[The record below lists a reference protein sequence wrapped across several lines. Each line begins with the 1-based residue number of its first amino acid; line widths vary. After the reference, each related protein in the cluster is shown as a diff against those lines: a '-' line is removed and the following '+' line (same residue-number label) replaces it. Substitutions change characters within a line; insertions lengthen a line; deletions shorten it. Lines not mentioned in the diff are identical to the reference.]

1 MRQLFIAVAMAT
13 AALSLASCDPRP
25 LEVTDNS
32 ALKSIT
38 LTVNN
43 DTPKWEFG
51 EERIFTIKVSPATAI
66 CERFELK
73 ASNAD
78 IITIRDGE
86 LPNQFKATAWGEGK
100 VILTA
105 LAVGHGEI
113 AGQAGND
120 VVECTDVMEFTL
132 VDSRVKPQRP
142 VVTLQMAVSTDMGN
156 KKELAEDTPSV
167 LADKDDMVLTVTSDS
182 ERATYSMKSL
192 DNEVFNV
199 ERTGAQS
206 WMLKTKKPGRDFL
219 KLTVTDALGNA
230 FDYYFLLYSYGH
242 VTMTAEYD
250 PLMAEAGISIS
261 EHSYSKLTGQ
271 VYMAGTLTGWPWNDV
286 NNKAVKEIPVFNG
299 SVDFTFE
306 DEQKPI
312 VLADTEAIQK
322 EIQNMT
328 VGTGSNKAWFNI
340 HEARLNYIITLSDPY
355 VIIDQLV
362 DDRNREETLWWNFWI
377 YGELQQE
384 GVASVEM
391 PDQVGHDGEI
401 LRSAQNDNGGW
412 ENGNEYTIPL

>member
-1 MRQLFIAVAMAT
+1 MRQLFIAAVLAAVAGA
-13 AALSLASCDPRP
+13 LASCDPRP
-25 LEVTDNS
+25 LKVMDNS

-38 LTVNN
+38 LQVNN
-43 DTPKWEFG
+43 DSPKWEFG
-51 EERIFTIKVSPATAI
+51 EERIFTVVVNPATAI

-73 ASNAD
+73 ASNPE
-78 IITIRDGE
+78 IVVIRGGE
-86 LPNQFKATAWGEGK
+86 LPNQFKVTADGEGK
-100 VILTA
+100 VVLTA
-105 LAVGHGEI
+105 TTMGHDGDD
-113 AGQAGND
+113 AK
-120 VVECTDVMEFTL
+120 ECSDVMEFTL

-142 VVTLQMAVSTDMGN
+142 IVTLQMAVSTDMGN

-192 DNEVFNV
+192 DNEVFSV

-206 WMLKTKKPGRDFL
+206 WMLKTKKPGRGFL
-219 KLTVTDALGNA
+219 KLTVTDALGNP

-242 VTMTAEYD
+242 VTLTAEYD

-322 EIQNMT
+322 EIQSMT
-328 VGTGSNKAWFNI
+328 VGTGSDKAWFNI
-340 HEARLNYIITLSDPY
+340 HEVRLNYIITLSNSY
-355 VIIDQLV
+355 IIIDELM
-362 DDRNREETLWWNFWI
+362 DDNSREEPLWWGFRI
-377 YGELQQE
+377 EGALQQE
-384 GVASVEM
+384 GVEPVIMLSHEPIAFDASV
-391 PDQVGHDGEI
+391 DGWNE
-401 LRSAQNDNGGW
+401 
-412 ENGNEYTIPL
+412 GNTYTLPL

>member
-1 MRQLFIAVAMAT
+1 MRQLFIAVAVAT
-13 AALSLASCDPRP
+13 AAVALSSCDPRV

-51 EERIFTIKVSPATAI
+51 EERIFTIKVTPVTAI

-86 LPNQFKATAWGEGK
+86 LPNQFKATAEGEGK
-100 VILTA
+100 IVLTA

-120 VVECTDVMEFTL
+120 VVECTDIMEFTL

-142 VVTLQMAVSTDMGN
+142 IVTLQMAPSTDIAS
-156 KKELAEDTPSV
+156 KKGLAEDTPSV
-167 LADKDDMVLTVTSDS
+167 VADSEELLLTASSDS

-192 DNEVFNV
+192 DNEVFSV

-242 VTMTAEYD
+242 MTMTAEYD

-355 VIIDQLV
+355 IVIDELL
-362 DDRNREETLWWNFWI
+362 DDNSRDEPLWWNFWI

-384 GVASVEM
+384 GVEPVIMLSHEPIGFSAV
-391 PDQVGHDGEI
+391 VDGWK
-401 LRSAQNDNGGW
+401 DGT
-412 ENGNEYTIPL
+412 EYTIPL

>member
-1 MRQLFIAVAMAT
+1 MRQLFIAVATAT
-13 AALSLASCDPRP
+13 AALALASCDPRP

-86 LPNQFKATAWGEGK
+86 LPNQFKATAGGEGK

-120 VVECTDVMEFTL
+120 VVECTDVMEFPL

-219 KLTVTDALGNA
+219 KLTVTDALGNP

-312 VLADTEAIQK
+312 VMADTEAIQK

-355 VIIDQLV
+355 IIIDELL
-362 DDRNREETLWWNFWI
+362 DDNSREETLWWNFWI
-377 YGELQQE
+377 YGEFQQE

-391 PDQVGHDGEI
+391 PDQVGHDGENGGHDGGDSS
-401 LRSAQNDNGGW
+401 LRS
-412 ENGNEYTIPL
+412 E

>member
-1 MRQLFIAVAMAT
+1 MAT
-13 AALSLASCDPRP
+13 AAVALSSCDPRV

-32 ALKSIT
+32 ALRSIT

-51 EERIFTIKVSPATAI
+51 EERIFTIKVTPATAI

-78 IITIRDGE
+78 IISIRDGE
-86 LPNQFKATAWGEGK
+86 LLNQFKATAEGEGK
-100 VILTA
+100 IVLTA

-142 VVTLQMAVSTDMGN
+142 IVTLQMAPSTDIAS
-156 KKELAEDTPSV
+156 KKGLAEDTPSV
-167 LADKDDMVLTVTSDS
+167 VADSEELLLTASSDS

-192 DNEVFNV
+192 DNEVFSV

-219 KLTVTDALGNA
+219 KLTVTDALGNP
-230 FDYYFLLYSYGH
+230 FDYYYLLYSYGH
-242 VTMTAEYD
+242 VTLTAEYD

-286 NNKAVKEIPVFNG
+286 NNKAVKDIPVYNG
-299 SVDFTFE
+299 QVDFTYQE
-306 DEQKPI
+306 DQAPV

-355 VIIDQLV
+355 IIISQLI
-362 DDRNREETLWWNFWI
+362 DDTNREEPRWWNFWI

-384 GVASVEM
+384 GVEPVMMLSHESIGFNATM
-391 PDQVGHDGEI
+391 D
-401 LRSAQNDNGGW
+401 GW

>member
-1 MRQLFIAVAMAT
+1 MRQLFIAVATAT
-13 AALSLASCDPRP
+13 AALALASCDPRP

-86 LPNQFKATAWGEGK
+86 LPNQFKATAGGEGK

-219 KLTVTDALGNA
+219 KLTVTDALGNP

-312 VLADTEAIQK
+312 VMADTEAIQK

-355 VIIDQLV
+355 IIIDELL
-362 DDRNREETLWWNFWI
+362 DDNSREETLWWNFWI
-377 YGELQQE
+377 YGEFQQE

-391 PDQVGHDGEI
+391 PDQVGHDGENGGHDGGDSS
-401 LRSAQNDNGGW
+401 LRS
-412 ENGNEYTIPL
+412 E

>member
-1 MRQLFIAVAMAT
+1 MRQLFIAAVLAAVAGA
-13 AALSLASCDPRP
+13 LASCDPRP
-25 LEVTDNS
+25 LVVLDNS

-38 LTVNN
+38 LQVNN
-43 DTPKWEFG
+43 DSPKWEFG
-51 EERIFTIKVSPATAI
+51 EERIFTVVVNPATAI

-73 ASNAD
+73 ASNPE
-78 IITIRDGE
+78 IVVIRGGE
-86 LPNQFKATAWGEGK
+86 LPNQFKVTADGEGK
-100 VILTA
+100 VVLTA
-105 LAVGHGEI
+105 TTMGHDGDD
-113 AGQAGND
+113 AK
-120 VVECTDVMEFTL
+120 ECSDVMEFTL

-142 VVTLQMAVSTDMGN
+142 IVTLQMAVSTDMGN

-192 DNEVFNV
+192 DNEVFSV

-206 WMLKTKKPGRDFL
+206 WMLKTKKPGRGFL
-219 KLTVTDALGNA
+219 KLTVTDALGNP

-242 VTMTAEYD
+242 VTLTAEYD

-322 EIQNMT
+322 EIQSMT
-328 VGTGSNKAWFNI
+328 VGTGSDKAWFNI
-340 HEARLNYIITLSDPY
+340 HEVRLNYIITLSNSY
-355 VIIDQLV
+355 IIIDELM
-362 DDRNREETLWWNFWI
+362 DDNSREEPLWWGFRI
-377 YGELQQE
+377 EGALQQE
-384 GVASVEM
+384 GVEPVIMLSHEPIAFDASV
-391 PDQVGHDGEI
+391 DGWNE
-401 LRSAQNDNGGW
+401 
-412 ENGNEYTIPL
+412 GNTYTLPL

>member
-1 MRQLFIAVAMAT
+1 MKQLFIAVAAAT
-13 AALSLASCDPRP
+13 AALALASCDPRP

-43 DTPKWEFG
+43 DSPKWEFG
-51 EERIFTIKVSPATAI
+51 EERSFTIKVNPATAI
-66 CERFELK
+66 CKRFELK
-73 ASNAD
+73 ASNTD

-86 LPNQFKATAWGEGK
+86 LPNQFKATAEGEGK
-100 VILTA
+100 IVLTA

-142 VVTLQMAVSTDMGN
+142 IVTLQMAVSTDMGN

-192 DNEVFNV
+192 DNEVFSV

-286 NNKAVKEIPVFNG
+286 NNKAVKDIPVYNG
-299 SVDFTFE
+299 QVDFTYQE
-306 DEQKPI
+306 DQVPV

-328 VGTGSNKAWFNI
+328 VGTGANKAWFNI

-355 VIIDQLV
+355 IVIDELL
-362 DDRNREETLWWNFWI
+362 DDNSREEPLWWNFWI
-377 YGELQQE
+377 YGEFQQE

>member
-1 MRQLFIAVAMAT
+1 MAT
-13 AALSLASCDPRP
+13 AALALASCDPRP

-51 EERIFTIKVSPATAI
+51 EERIFTIKVTPVTAI

-86 LPNQFKATAWGEGK
+86 LPNQFKATAGGEGK

-286 NNKAVKEIPVFNG
+286 NNKAVKDIPVYNG
-299 SVDFTFE
+299 QVDFTYQE
-306 DEQKPI
+306 DQAPV

-322 EIQNMT
+322 EIYAMT
-328 VGTGSNKAWFNI
+328 AGSGNDKAWFTP

-355 VIIDQLV
+355 IVIDELL
-362 DDRNREETLWWNFWI
+362 DDNSREEPLWWNFWI
-377 YGELQQE
+377 YGELRQE

>member
-1 MRQLFIAVAMAT
+1 MKQLFIAVAAAT
-13 AALSLASCDPRP
+13 AALALASCDPRP

-51 EERIFTIKVSPATAI
+51 EERIFTIKVTPVTAI

-86 LPNQFKATAWGEGK
+86 LPNQFKATAEGEGK
-100 VILTA
+100 IVLTA

-156 KKELAEDTPSV
+156 KKEMAEDTPSV

-192 DNEVFNV
+192 DNEVFSV

-219 KLTVTDALGNA
+219 KLTVTDALGNP
-230 FDYYFLLYSYGH
+230 FDYYYLLYSYGH

-261 EHSYSKLTGQ
+261 EHSYSKLAGQ

-286 NNKAVKEIPVFNG
+286 NNKAVKDIPVYNG
-299 SVDFTFE
+299 QVDFTYQE
-306 DEQKPI
+306 DQAPV

-355 VIIDQLV
+355 IIIDELM
-362 DDRNREETLWWNFWI
+362 DDNSREETLWWNFRI
-377 YGELQQE
+377 EGELQQE
-384 GVASVEM
+384 GVESVMMLSHESIGFNATM
-391 PDQVGHDGEI
+391 D
-401 LRSAQNDNGGW
+401 GW